1 MKTTME
7 TLTFPCEVIDKIKIK
22 TSFRNLSIR
31 FVNGHI
37 IKFNKTNLSI
47 REPHKII
54 ISNSYN
60 TLVALLYDD
69 TNKIYIPNDNAVITL
84 SKFIQIINTM
94 NKQIK

>member
-1 MKTTME
+1 MKTTIE

-22 TSFRNLSIR
+22 TS

>member
-1 MKTTME
+1 MKTTIE

-22 TSFRNLSIR
+22 TSF
-31 FVNGHI
+31 
-37 IKFNKTNLSI
+37 TNLSI

>member
-1 MKTTME
+1 MKTTIE

-47 REPHKII
+47 R
-54 ISNSYN
+54 
-60 TLVALLYDD
+60 DD

>member
-1 MKTTME
+1 MKTTIE
-7 TLTFPCEVIDKIKIK
+7 TLTFPWEVIDKIKIK